1 MQTNKLNKF
10 IQDVS
15 LEVFCSMLSNY
26 LEVLPMIN
34 FVFFIVFVSIMVI
47 TPPFTYLNSLKY
59 F

>member
-10 IQDVS
+10 IQDVT
-15 LEVFCSMLSNY
+15 LGVFCSMLSNY

-34 FVFFIVFVSIMVI
+34 FVFFIVFVSIMVT